1 MAPVVHGLEAEY
13 EGEVDFVY
21 LDIDDPAVTPF
32 KERLGYRT
40 QPHYFLLDGDG
51 TIVDS
56 WQGRVERDTFVAAF
70 EALASGG

>member
-13 EGEVDFVY
+13 VGKIDFIY

-32 KERLGYRT
+32 KDQLGYRY
-40 QPHYFLLDGDG
+40 QPHYFLLDADG
-51 TIVDS
+51 TVVES

-70 EALASGG
+70 EGLSAEG